1 MLLVFSGPIPTDL
14 KDLERRSAVQKD
26 FLKAPSSQIKGF
38 LKTAEV
44 DNLADFFI

>member
-14 KDLERRSAVQKD
+14 KDLERRSAVQKE
-26 FLKAPSSQIKGF
+26 FPKAPSTQAKGF

-44 DNLADFFI
+44 DNSADLFL